1 MSINAHMNRST
12 TLPTIERQ
20 SVLPDIAGLGGAIAG
35 LIGGLAMALA
45 GFLMALAS
53 GEDIWYAP
61 KQIAAAFVST
71 PLSEQPGFVLWP
83 VVAGSLMH
91 LLFSVVL
98 GAVFGI
104 VTRRLLHLPSRF
116 GIPVVTG
123 LIYGLTIWLI
133 AYFVF
138 LPVMNPQLLHIYAPI
153 FIIQHIVYGVV
164 LGATYSL
171 LRP

>member
-12 TLPTIERQ
+12 TIPVIEHRPI
-20 SVLPDIAGLGGAIAG
+20 LPDIVGLGGAIAG
-35 LIGGLAMALA
+35 LVGGLAMALA
-45 GFLMALAS
+45 GFLMARAS
-53 GEDIWYAP
+53 GEDIWFAP

-71 PLSEQPGFVLWP
+71 PMSEQPGFVLWP

-98 GAVFGI
+98 GALFGI
-104 VTRRLLHLPSRF
+104 VTRRMLHLPSRF
-116 GIPVVTG
+116 GLPLVTG
-123 LIYGLTIWLI
+123 LIYGLAIWLI
-133 AYFVF
+133 VYFVF
-138 LPVMNPQLLHIYAPI
+138 LPVMNPQLLHIYAPM

-164 LGATYSL
+164 LGAVYSV